1 MAWKEMAV
9 EELAESLGVDVREIR
24 EKHRLIELIKKARK
38 EAKMS
43 QVQLAK
49 KMGITQGR
57 VAQIESRLGTAKVT
71 LEVLLSILRELG
83 YEYKIV
89 AKKVA

>member
-1 MAWKEMAV
+1 MAWKEMTV
-9 EELAESLGVDVREIR
+9 EELAKSLDVDIHEFR

-38 EAKMS
+38 EKRMS

-49 KMGITQGR
+49 KIGVTQGR
-57 VAQIESRLGTAKVT
+57 IAQIESRVGTAKVA
-71 LEVLLSILRELG
+71 LEILLSILRELG